1 MVIYLKELQKEK
13 ELRDKIRT
21 GQIAVMKKDDI
32 PQLITPPIFDQKK
45 NDFSEFTVPEP
56 ASIAPKTMKPSLPI
70 NNRYLTNKMLPIS
83 FADNMEFEYENAIAE
98 GQQRRQ
104 KSIAG
109 ENARI
114 ADTALADVR
123 EMPRIA
129 SPGFEKYDL
138 ALQRLYQQKGKLGAT
153 EAAEIN
159 GYLSELKQN
168 KDPRA
173 QAYITAFAEIPIS
186 TFGNRAENFGK
197 AVGYGA
203 IGGIKQNVD
212 QVAAR
217 LKLETELLKNDP
229 EYARLAMRRDL
240 LRRGEMGDTTEELKI
255 IDEILAAKLDKAYE
269 EATGVT
275 DNEWLR
281 KANVA
286 RENASYGLTSGGKF
300 LMDTGISAGSFGANL
315 AVSLGNPNVALGLM
329 AAQAGGQEGYQI
341 GQEGGGLKQQ
351 MQGSIAAGVLEALT
365 EKLPLDKITKAWKT
379 QGAGGLDRFIKA
391 YVKGAVPEGGEEF
404 VNTIAGNI
412 MHSAVM
418 GTEADLNSK
427 EWWKQTIE
435 EALTS
440 MAAGGI
446 TGGAIAG
453 LPAAFRGKTINTLP
467 EPLTNRQKELIEPP
481 IIKPQ
486 KEAFILPIN
495 GQTQST
501 DSQTKTEPVQVGKAT
516 TIYHPYEGQTP
527 VMDDTVTRT
536 TPMIGENSLNT
547 AISQI
552 ESATRQ
558 AETTGKSFRNFLSA
572 IYNDWFDKS
581 GGARNIAVDGLSFN
595 GERYLIT
602 LGKKVIRKV
611 ISDKNLNPEKLAV
624 FDVIDSIVQNSEYV
638 GSGKYVAKSGR
649 IPKNVIRYD
658 YFETPV
664 KINGQDY
671 LVTFDVEVLPDINRY
686 RTHKVINSIDLKPT
700 SSVEADN
707 LHAAQD
713 VSPGLSTNT
722 IAQNENGVNTSISPK
737 AQGNA
742 QELSFSPAATSQQQ
756 DFIVSSTME
765 KMRKQARNEDT
776 QSLQSA
782 MLPYGD
788 IAGFIDQVEKISEY
802 IGENP
807 TYQDLLSYYHSI
819 GLNGKDL
826 KQEINDAFKMGFISI
841 SKSGK
846 YSITPAGKE
855 WKYFDYDANTDMNNS
870 KVINK
875 STNQPIS
882 VEAENILTKLAND
895 ENIMLTDLESVP
907 EITEA
912 RQRIGTLQP
921 TSEIN
926 TPERAAIRQDILQ
939 NVKNMGSANI
949 DNNGKVAYNGIVRQD
964 KRADIVIGLPAAG
977 KSSVLA
983 DHLSQKHQSR
993 IIDSDMV
1000 KEMLPEFDNG
1010 YGAGRVHEESKK
1022 IASEWF
1028 DTSVLNGYNVVYPIV
1043 GSNLQKVLKTIEYLK
1058 ANGYSVHLHLNELS
1072 NNKATG
1078 RAIKR
1083 FFETGRFVDPALVM
1097 EYGNK
1102 PSQVYD
1108 EIRQLEGYIDGY
1120 SRYSNDVPYGQQ
1132 PKLLERSEDLSDN
1145 QGDVRRSGR
1154 SGLSNGKNERTAET
1168 KGTAGQ
1174 KIAGDEPAF
1183 SMGNNNADSAEAL
1196 IEKYGAIPP
1205 GENASRNIMIPQE
1218 TGQGH
1223 VRRFYR
1229 TAAEAKGTPDDM
1241 VDNIIDQSLQD
1252 SYIPIADK
1260 KAQEYADRTIAHY
1273 GHNGALE
1280 KWNSVVNGERHVTKE
1295 ELALGEK
1302 LYLDAA
1308 NAGDTKT
1315 AMKLLAEVAAEG
1327 TRAGQVVQ
1335 AIRMIKKMT
1344 PAGQL
1349 YYVSKVVDG
1358 VNKDLAKRIKKGK
1371 AKYVKV
1377 NEHLANK
1384 LLKAQNQEQID
1395 AAVMDIYAD
1404 IGKQMPNTWV
1414 DKWNAWRYLSMLG
1427 NPRTHIRNIIGNGI
1441 FYPVRRLSNAIAA
1454 GMEKTVTLLPMAKDM
1469 ERTRSV
1475 LVKGKK
1481 SDEALKSWAAK
1492 DYEEN
1497 KAAIFAGGKYNPSD
1511 IIRDN
1516 QEIFRIR
1523 LLEKARKLNT
1533 SLLDKEDMWVSR
1545 PTYIKTLAGYL
1556 KANGLTPDTAT
1567 PQQLEKA
1574 RTFAIQESQK
1584 ASFRETNAFAN
1595 SLSRFSRQGKAQA
1608 LLIEG
1613 VLPFKK
1619 TPLNILKQ
1627 GTVEYSPVG
1636 FVKSMYDAAINIR
1649 NGNKTAAEVIG
1660 EFSKGLTGT
1669 GLVALGAYLTAQG
1682 LLNGLGDDDEKQAQL
1697 DKLKGLQNYSLQIGD
1712 MSYTIDWAAPGI
1724 LPLFVGAELYH
1735 YMHNNDE
1742 RVTFSAL
1749 LDGMSRITEPM
1760 IENSMLS
1767 GLNSTLKAGAYED
1780 DMLTS
1785 TVGSVLMNYLGQ
1797 GVPTLFGQVA
1807 RTIDP
1812 VRRNTYDV
1820 NKNSALPAAVQKFG
1834 KKQMAKLPG
1843 LSMMLEPS
1851 IDEWGREKTYAEN
1864 IGLRAVEN
1872 FLSPGYISMKKEDK
1886 ATMETE
1892 RLYQKTGD
1900 SSVLPTF
1907 APKYFT
1913 FNNKRIDLSGQKYT
1927 EFAKKKGQTAYQTI
1941 TSIMQDSRY
1950 KKLSDS
1956 KKAEAIADA
1965 QYYATVSAKR
1975 SIEPNY
1981 GDETWVQKAMEAEK
1995 AGILPK
2001 TYIFIKNAVDQDG
2014 SGRPSKK
2021 EAINILSKNYGLSK
2035 KQKAVMFHLLC
2046 PTVKEN
2052 PFS

>member
-1 MVIYLKELQKEK
+1 MTNDSPQ
-13 ELRDKIRT
+13 
-21 GQIAVMKKDDI
+21 VMNK
-32 PQLITPPIFDQKK
+32 
-45 NDFSEFTVPEP
+45 
-56 ASIAPKTMKPSLPI
+56 
-70 NNRYLTNKMLPIS
+70 LT
-83 FADNMEFEYENAIAE
+83 
-98 GQQRRQ
+98 
-104 KSIAG
+104 
-109 ENARI
+109 
-114 ADTALADVR
+114 
-123 EMPRIA
+123 
-129 SPGFEKYDL
+129 
-138 ALQRLYQQKGKLGAT
+138 
-153 EAAEIN
+153 
-159 GYLSELKQN
+159 
-168 KDPRA
+168 
-173 QAYITAFAEIPIS
+173 
-186 TFGNRAENFGK
+186 
-197 AVGYGA
+197 
-203 IGGIKQNVD
+203 
-212 QVAAR
+212 
-217 LKLETELLKNDP
+217 
-229 EYARLAMRRDL
+229 
-240 LRRGEMGDTTEELKI
+240 
-255 IDEILAAKLDKAYE
+255 
-269 EATGVT
+269 
-275 DNEWLR
+275 
-281 KANVA
+281 
-286 RENASYGLTSGGKF
+286 
-300 LMDTGISAGSFGANL
+300 
-315 AVSLGNPNVALGLM
+315 
-329 AAQAGGQEGYQI
+329 
-341 GQEGGGLKQQ
+341 
-351 MQGSIAAGVLEALT
+351 
-365 EKLPLDKITKAWKT
+365 
-379 QGAGGLDRFIKA
+379 
-391 YVKGAVPEGGEEF
+391 
-404 VNTIAGNI
+404 
-412 MHSAVM
+412 
-418 GTEADLNSK
+418 
-427 EWWKQTIE
+427 
-435 EALTS
+435 
-440 MAAGGI
+440 
-446 TGGAIAG
+446 G
-453 LPAAFRGKTINTLP
+453 LP
-467 EPLTNRQKELIEPP
+467 
-481 IIKPQ
+481 
-486 KEAFILPIN
+486 
-495 GQTQST
+495 
-501 DSQTKTEPVQVGKAT
+501 
-516 TIYHPYEGQTP
+516 
-527 VMDDTVTRT
+527 
-536 TPMIGENSLNT
+536 
-547 AISQI
+547 
-552 ESATRQ
+552 
-558 AETTGKSFRNFLSA
+558 
-572 IYNDWFDKS
+572 
-581 GGARNIAVDGLSFN
+581 
-595 GERYLIT
+595 
-602 LGKKVIRKV
+602 
-611 ISDKNLNPEKLAV
+611 
-624 FDVIDSIVQNSEYV
+624 
-638 GSGKYVAKSGR
+638 
-649 IPKNVIRYD
+649 
-658 YFETPV
+658 
-664 KINGQDY
+664 
-671 LVTFDVEVLPDINRY
+671 
-686 RTHKVINSIDLKPT
+686 
-700 SSVEADN
+700 
-707 LHAAQD
+707 
-713 VSPGLSTNT
+713 
-722 IAQNENGVNTSISPK
+722 
-737 AQGNA
+737 
-742 QELSFSPAATSQQQ
+742 
-756 DFIVSSTME
+756 VSSE
-765 KMRKQARNEDT
+765 
-776 QSLQSA
+776 
-782 MLPYGD
+782 
-788 IAGFIDQVEKISEY
+788 
-802 IGENP
+802 
-807 TYQDLLSYYHSI
+807 
-819 GLNGKDL
+819 
-826 KQEINDAFKMGFISI
+826 
-841 SKSGK
+841 
-846 YSITPAGKE
+846 
-855 WKYFDYDANTDMNNS
+855 ANA
-870 KVINK
+870 V
-875 STNQPIS
+875 
-882 VEAENILTKLAND
+882 LTKLNND
-895 ENIMLTDLESVP
+895 EAVPSEIIDAIP
-907 EITEA
+907 EIREA
-912 RQRIGTLQP
+912 RERIGDARP
-921 TSEIN
+921 TSEIH
-926 TPERAAIRQDILQ
+926 TPERNDLRQNILRR
-939 NVKNMGSANI
+939 VLDMGSAKI
-949 DNNGKVAYNGIVRQD
+949 DNNGKVAYNGTVKQD
-964 KRADIVIGLPAAG
+964 RRADIVIGLPAAG

-983 DHLSQKHQSR
+983 DPLSQQHQSR

-1010 YGAGRVHEESKK
+1010 YGAGRVHEESKG
-1022 IASEWF
+1022 IAKDWLSNAI
-1028 DTSVLNGYNVVYPIV
+1028 DNGDNIVYPIV
-1043 GSNLQKVLKTIEYLK
+1043 GSDLKKVLAKIDELK
-1058 ANGYSVHLHLNELS
+1058 EKGYAIYLHLNELS

-1078 RAIKR
+1078 RAIRR

-1102 PSQVYD
+1102 PSQVYNA
-1108 EIRQLEGYIDGY
+1108 IRQLEGYIDGY

-1132 PKLLERSEDLSDN
+1132 PRLIERSEDLSDH
-1145 QGDVRRSGR
+1145 QGDVRRRPGMGMGLPETSNTQNYGGLRRSDRRRTREDAVGR
-1154 SGLSNGKNERTAET
+1154 NTQTKEDRGSTETAGAET
-1168 KGTAGQ
+1168 ETTEQ

-1183 SMGNNNADSAEAL
+1183 SMGNKNADSAEAL
-1196 IEKYGAIPP
+1196 IEKHGAIPP

-1613 VLPFKK
+1613 ILPFKK

-1627 GTVEYSPVG
+1627 GVVEYSPAG
-1636 FVKSMYDAAINIR
+1636 LVKSMYDAAINIR

-1669 GLVALGAYLTAQG
+1669 GLVALGAYLAAQG
-1682 LLNGLGDDDEKQAQL
+1682 LLNGLEDDDEKQAQL

-1724 LPLFVGAELYH
+1724 LPLFVGAELYN

-1742 RVTFSAL
+1742 RVTFPAL

-1797 GVPTLFGQVA
+1797 NVPTLFGQIA

-1834 KKQMAKLPG
+1834 EKQMAKLPG

-1913 FNNKRIDLSGQKYT
+1913 FNNKRIDLSGKQYT

-1941 TSIMQDSRY
+1941 NSIMQDSRY

-1956 KKAEAIADA
+1956 KKAEVIADA

-1975 SIEPNY
+1975 SIEPSY
-1981 GDETWVQKAMEAEK
+1981 GDETWVQKAMEAKK

>member
-1 MVIYLKELQKEK
+1 MVINFNELK
-13 ELRDKIRT
+13 
-21 GQIAVMKKDDI
+21 
-32 PQLITPPIFDQKK
+32 QKK
-45 NDFSEFTVPEP
+45 NAFFNGQTSDANLGNGINFT
-56 ASIAPKTMKPSLPI
+56 K
-70 NNRYLTNKMLPIS
+70 
-83 FADNMEFEYENAIAE
+83 
-98 GQQRRQ
+98 
-104 KSIAG
+104 
-109 ENARI
+109 
-114 ADTALADVR
+114 
-123 EMPRIA
+123 
-129 SPGFEKYDL
+129 
-138 ALQRLYQQKGKLGAT
+138 
-153 EAAEIN
+153 
-159 GYLSELKQN
+159 LKQE
-168 KDPRA
+168 K
-173 QAYITAFAEIPIS
+173 
-186 TFGNRAENFGK
+186 
-197 AVGYGA
+197 
-203 IGGIKQNVD
+203 
-212 QVAAR
+212 
-217 LKLETELLKNDP
+217 
-229 EYARLAMRRDL
+229 
-240 LRRGEMGDTTEELKI
+240 
-255 IDEILAAKLDKAYE
+255 AKLQAQQQ
-269 EATGVT
+269 
-275 DNEWLR
+275 
-281 KANVA
+281 
-286 RENASYGLTSGGKF
+286 
-300 LMDTGISAGSFGANL
+300 
-315 AVSLGNPNVALGLM
+315 GNPNFNLLDVNNEEYLKNLQNRTNLLNQQKNLQNLILGGDEEQNYSRLSAEQKAQFSRNVQGFVKNKAETKDLQREIDRVGQIQKYKNKTYEDTFTGQT
-329 AAQAGGQEGYQI
+329 AANYAVNKI
-341 GQEGGGLKQQ
+341 GQDSALAWNTYLNDPTEKNRQY
-351 MQGSIAAGVLEALT
+351 ALT
-365 EKLPLDKITKAWKT
+365 LDQLNNHLQMNNAAALDDENAKLSWVSKSLAGYLPQLTGQMKA
-379 QGAGGLDRFIKA
+379 GA
-391 YVKGAVPEGGEEF
+391 
-404 VNTIAGNI
+404 T
-412 MHSAVM
+412 
-418 GTEADLNSK
+418 
-427 EWWKQTIE
+427 
-435 EALTS
+435 
-440 MAAGGI
+440 
-446 TGGAIAG
+446 GAIAG
-453 LPAAFRGKTINTLP
+453 GTLGSLALPGAGTAMGVKAGIVAGSGAYSFNTMRGAAFRNLLEMGVDEETARKIAKDEAVISSIIEMADTGINIATLGIGSLIKQIGKNGLKTTAKILAKEETKNQAESALRKFGKGLARYGINIGAEGAQEGLQEIVSIANERRISDDT
-467 EPLTNRQKELIEPP
+467 
-481 IIKPQ
+481 
-486 KEAFILPIN
+486 
-495 GQTQST
+495 T
-501 DSQTKTEPVQVGKAT
+501 DSGVLGLAGDLWGTARNLTYEDKNRVWENTKEGAKIAAMVGGG
-516 TIYHPYEGQTP
+516 TILGTNIANRVLNGGNRNIRYE
-527 VMDDTVTRT
+527 V
-536 TPMIGENSLNT
+536 S
-547 AISQI
+547 
-552 ESATRQ
+552 
-558 AETTGKSFRNFLSA
+558 K
-572 IYNDWFDKS
+572 YND
-581 GGARNIAVDGLSFN
+581 ATPQVMNQLTGL
-595 GERYLIT
+595 
-602 LGKKVIRKV
+602 
-611 ISDKNLNPEKLAV
+611 P
-624 FDVIDSIVQNSEYV
+624 
-638 GSGKYVAKSGR
+638 
-649 IPKNVIRYD
+649 
-658 YFETPV
+658 
-664 KINGQDY
+664 
-671 LVTFDVEVLPDINRY
+671 
-686 RTHKVINSIDLKPT
+686 
-700 SSVEADN
+700 
-707 LHAAQD
+707 
-713 VSPGLSTNT
+713 
-722 IAQNENGVNTSISPK
+722 
-737 AQGNA
+737 
-742 QELSFSPAATSQQQ
+742 
-756 DFIVSSTME
+756 VSSE
-765 KMRKQARNEDT
+765 
-776 QSLQSA
+776 
-782 MLPYGD
+782 
-788 IAGFIDQVEKISEY
+788 
-802 IGENP
+802 
-807 TYQDLLSYYHSI
+807 
-819 GLNGKDL
+819 
-826 KQEINDAFKMGFISI
+826 
-841 SKSGK
+841 
-846 YSITPAGKE
+846 
-855 WKYFDYDANTDMNNS
+855 ANA
-870 KVINK
+870 V
-875 STNQPIS
+875 
-882 VEAENILTKLAND
+882 LTKLNND
-895 ENIMLTDLESVP
+895 EAVPSEIIDAIP
-907 EITEA
+907 EIREA
-912 RQRIGTLQP
+912 RERIGDARP
-921 TSEIN
+921 TSEIH
-926 TPERAAIRQDILQ
+926 TPERNDLRQNILRR
-939 NVKNMGSANI
+939 VLDMGSAKI
-949 DNNGKVAYNGIVRQD
+949 DNNGKVAYNGTVRQD
-964 KRADIVIGLPAAG
+964 RRADIVIGLPAAG

-983 DHLSQKHQSR
+983 DPLSQQHQSR

-1010 YGAGRVHEESKK
+1010 YGAGRVHEESKG
-1022 IASEWF
+1022 IANEWF
-1028 DTSVLNGYNVVYPIV
+1028 DTSVLNGDNIVYPIV
-1043 GSNLQKVLKTIEYLK
+1043 GSDLVKVIEHIDRLK
-1058 ANGYSVHLHLNELS
+1058 ANGYSVYLHLNELS
-1072 NNKATG
+1072 NHKATG
-1078 RAIKR
+1078 RAIRR

-1097 EYGNK
+1097 EYGNR
-1102 PSQVYD
+1102 PSQVYNA
-1108 EIRQLEGYIDGY
+1108 IRQLEGYIDGY

-1132 PKLLERSEDLSDN
+1132 PRLIERSEDLSDH
-1145 QGDVRRSGR
+1145 QGDVRRRPGMGISSEGVSNTQDFGGLRRPDRRRTREDAVGR
-1154 SGLSNGKNERTAET
+1154 NTQTEEDTGSTE
-1168 KGTAGQ
+1168 TAGAGTETTEQ

-1183 SMGNNNADSAEAL
+1183 SMGNKNADSAEAL

-1280 KWNSVVNGERHVTKE
+1280 KWNSVVNGERHATKE

-1595 SLSRFSRQGKAQA
+1595 WLSRSSRQGKAQA

-1613 VLPFKK
+1613 ILPFKK

-1636 FVKSMYDAAINIR
+1636 LVKSMYDAAINIR

-1742 RVTFSAL
+1742 RVTFPAL

-1780 DMLTS
+1780 DILTA

-1797 GVPTLFGQVA
+1797 SVPTLFGQIA

-1820 NKNSALPAAVQKFG
+1820 NKNSVLPTAVQKFG
-1834 KKQMAKLPG
+1834 EKQMAKLPG

-1913 FNNKRIDLSGQKYT
+1913 FNNKRIDLSGKQYT

-1941 TSIMQDSRY
+1941 NSIMQDSRY

-1956 KKAEAIADA
+1956 KKAEVIADA

-1975 SIEPNY
+1975 SIEPSY
-1981 GDETWVQKAMEAEK
+1981 GDETWVQKAMEAKK

>member
-1 MVIYLKELQKEK
+1 MAINLSEWDKVKETYQKQKRGNTGTANTINLAEWDKAK
-13 ELRDKIRT
+13 EAYQRGAL
-21 GQIAVMKKDDI
+21 KKDAT
-32 PQLITPPIFDQKK
+32 PQLITPPVNIGKK
-45 NDFSEFTVPEP
+45 ADFSAFTIPEP
-56 ASIAPKTMKPSLPI
+56 ASIAPKAPKPTLPV
-70 NNRYLTNKMLPIS
+70 NRTYLANKVLPTS
-83 FADNMEFEYENAIAE
+83 FSDNMEFEYENAIAE

-104 KSIAG
+104 KSIAD
-109 ENARI
+109 ENVQI
-114 ADTALADVR
+114 ANTALADVR

-129 SPGFEKYDL
+129 SPGFEKYDM
-138 ALQRLYQQKGKLGAT
+138 ALQRLYQQKGKLGAK

-186 TFGNRAENFGK
+186 TFSNRAKNFGK

-217 LKLETELLKNDP
+217 LELETELLKNDP

-315 AVSLGNPNVALGLM
+315 AVSLGNPNIALGLM

-379 QGAGGLDRFIKA
+379 QGAGGLDRFVKA

-558 AETTGKSFRNFLSA
+558 AETTGKNFRSYLRDF
-572 IYNDWFDKS
+572 YNKWFDTT
-581 GGARNIAVDGLSFN
+581 GGSRSIPINGLAFN
-595 GERYLIT
+595 GENYAVNIT
-602 LGKKVIRKV
+602 KKAIGKVL
-611 ISDKNLNPEKLAV
+611 SDKNLSAEKLVV
-624 FDVIDSIVQNSEYV
+624 FDILNDVVQNGRYV

-658 YFETPV
+658 YFETPI

-671 LVTFDVEVLPDINRY
+671 VVTFDVEVVPGLNNY
-686 RTHKVINSIDLKPT
+686 RTHKVINSIDLKPV
-700 SSVEADN
+700 SSVEVGPVPT
-707 LHAAQD
+707 AQD
-713 VSPGLSTNT
+713 TAPGLSTNT
-722 IAQNENGVNTSISPK
+722 IAQNENGVNSSIS
-737 AQGNA
+737 QDSLVNT
-742 QELSFSPAATSQQQ
+742 SMTNDSPQVMNKLTGLP
-756 DFIVSSTME
+756 VSSE
-765 KMRKQARNEDT
+765 
-776 QSLQSA
+776 
-782 MLPYGD
+782 
-788 IAGFIDQVEKISEY
+788 
-802 IGENP
+802 
-807 TYQDLLSYYHSI
+807 
-819 GLNGKDL
+819 
-826 KQEINDAFKMGFISI
+826 
-841 SKSGK
+841 
-846 YSITPAGKE
+846 
-855 WKYFDYDANTDMNNS
+855 ANA
-870 KVINK
+870 V
-875 STNQPIS
+875 
-882 VEAENILTKLAND
+882 LTKLNND
-895 ENIMLTDLESVP
+895 EAVPSEIIDAIP
-907 EITEA
+907 EIREA
-912 RQRIGTLQP
+912 RERIGDARP
-921 TSEIN
+921 TSEIY
-926 TPERAAIRQDILQ
+926 TPERNDLRQNILRR
-939 NVKNMGSANI
+939 VLDMGSAKI
-949 DNNGKVAYNGIVRQD
+949 DNNGKVAYNGTVRQD
-964 KRADIVIGLPAAG
+964 RRADIVIGLPAAG

-983 DHLSQKHQSR
+983 DPLSQQHQSR

-1010 YGAGRVHEESKK
+1010 YGAGRVHEESKG
-1022 IASEWF
+1022 IANEWF
-1028 DTSVLNGYNVVYPIV
+1028 DTSVLNGDNIVYPIV
-1043 GSNLQKVLKTIEYLK
+1043 GSDLQKVLKTIEYLK
-1058 ANGYSVHLHLNELS
+1058 ANGYSVYLHLNELS
-1072 NNKATG
+1072 NHKATG
-1078 RAIKR
+1078 RAIRR

-1097 EYGNK
+1097 EYGNR
-1102 PSQVYD
+1102 PSQVYNA
-1108 EIRQLEGYIDGY
+1108 IRQLEGYIDGY

-1132 PKLLERSEDLSDN
+1132 PRLIERSEDLSDH
-1145 QGDVRRSGR
+1145 QGDVRRSNR
-1154 SGLSNGKNERTAET
+1154 YRLSNGKNERTAET
-1168 KGTAGQ
+1168 ETTEQ

-1183 SMGNNNADSAEAL
+1183 SMGNKNADSAEAL

-1280 KWNSVVNGERHVTKE
+1280 KWNSVVNGERYATKE

-1315 AMKLLAEVAAEG
+1315 AMKLLAEIAAEG

-1414 DKWNAWRYLSMLG
+1414 DKWNAWRYLAMLG
-1427 NPRTHIRNIIGNGI
+1427 NPRTHIRNIVGNGI

-1613 VLPFKK
+1613 ILPFKK

-1627 GTVEYSPVG
+1627 GVVEYSPAG
-1636 FVKSMYDAAINIR
+1636 LVKSMYDAAINIR

-1669 GLVALGAYLTAQG
+1669 GLVALGAYLAAQG
-1682 LLNGLGDDDEKQAQL
+1682 LLNGLEDDDEKQAQL

-1724 LPLFVGAELYH
+1724 LPLFVGAELYN

-1742 RVTFSAL
+1742 RVTFPAL

-1797 GVPTLFGQVA
+1797 GVPTLFGQIA

-1834 KKQMAKLPG
+1834 EKQMAKLPG

-1913 FNNKRIDLSGQKYT
+1913 FNNKRIDLSGKQYT

-1941 TSIMQDSRY
+1941 NSIMQDSRY

-1956 KKAEAIADA
+1956 KKAEVIADA

-1975 SIEPNY
+1975 SIEPSY
-1981 GDETWVQKAMEAEK
+1981 GDETWVQKAMEAKK